1 MRNDE
6 RRSGPAWLERLRA
19 RTRITGPSPSSMPPA
34 SDKPDVE
41 SLHVTTQQELHTMG
55 ARYAYE
61 RSLAKQQKSGVGMKG
76 RAQLLD
82 IPLLELPIAV
92 IDLETT
98 GFEPHADEIIS
109 FGAWHING
117 TQWVSD
123 EAGAGA
129 FYTVV
134 NPGIPIPA
142 LIEEL
147 TGIRNADAVSAV
159 SVGEGLTRFSSF
171 VDGRIL
177 IAHASGHDKAFLRA
191 ALWRYHKQSW
201 KYRMLDTMLV
211 ARWLYPQQRQLDLDS
226 LTNLLGIQNE
236 RRHHALYDAQATG
249 ALWIQFVEQAVARRV
264 TTLRELYMY
273 LSQY

>member
-1 MRNDE
+1 MKNDE
-6 RRSGPAWLERLRA
+6 RRGGPAWLERLRA
-19 RTRITGPSPSSMPPA
+19 RTGMTGAAPSPKSHSSHKHEA
-34 SDKPDVE
+34 EVIRAAA
-41 SLHVTTQQELHTMG
+41 QQELHTAG
-55 ARYAYE
+55 AKLAYE
-61 RSLAKQQKSGVGMKG
+61 RSIAKQQRGAGIKG

-82 IPLLELPIAV
+82 IPLLELPVAV

-134 NPGIPIPA
+134 NPGIQIPVI
-142 LIEEL
+142 IEQL
-147 TGIRNADAVSAV
+147 TGITNADAGSAV

-171 VDGRIL
+171 VDGRML

-211 ARWLYPQQRQLDLDS
+211 AKWLYPQQKQLDLDS
-226 LTNLLGIQNE
+226 LTHLLGIENE
-236 RRHHALYDAQATG
+236 KRHHALYDAQATG
-249 ALWIQFVEQAVARRV
+249 ALWIQFVEQALARRV

-273 LSQY
+273 LSRY